1 MRKRRGHGREE
12 HFVVKDVMRAMNLCH
27 NVTPTYEINE
37 NDVEEKTF

>member
-27 NVTPTYEINE
+27 NVTPTYEE
-37 NDVEEKTF
+37 DEDGLKVKTF